1 MFNQSNEQALKR
13 QLKEIERDN
22 EAFDREKVKL
32 FESLKMTPEEV
43 HQALKDPSLYSK
55 RDWERLQE
63 LKKEMEEL
71 LDRDL
76 KNIRN
81 PEQAK
86 KSYDSR
92 NLPPWALFCR

>member
-1 MFNQSNEQALKR
+1 MLNQSHEQALKR
-13 QLKEIERDN
+13 QLKEIEREN
-22 EAFDREKVKL
+22 EAFEREKVKL
-32 FESLKMTPEEV
+32 YEGLDMTPEEM
-43 HQALKDPSLYSK
+43 HQALRDPSRYSK
-55 RDWERLQE
+55 EDWKRLQE

-81 PEQAK
+81 PEKAK
-86 KSYDSR
+86 AAYESR